1 LTDEPSQASKNTKS
15 GCGERLATMT
25 ITTQKLTFEEY
36 LIYDDGTDTRYELV
50 DGELVPMSLG
60 TGKHGAIIRFIVRQF
75 EDAIAQL
82 GQPWV
87 PLPALVGVRS
97 PRGRNWDSSRIPDVT
112 VLTLTQWEAMA
123 DREAVI
129 NLNEPPPLLV
139 VEVVS
144 PSTQSDDY
152 RSKRSEYGL
161 LEIPEYWIVDPI
173 AQKVTLCLLEHEFYD
188 AIEFQ
193 GDDIIQSPTFP
204 TLNLTAKQLLA
215 GTARQAGL

>member
-1 LTDEPSQASKNTKS
+1 VTA
-15 GCGERLATMT
+15 
-25 ITTQKLTFEEY
+25 TTQKLTFEEY
-36 LIYDDGTDTRYELV
+36 LTHDDGTDTRYELV

-60 TGKHGAIIRFIVRQF
+60 TGKHGSIIQFLIRRF
-75 EDAIAQL
+75 EDVIAQG

-97 PRGRNWDSSRIPDVT
+97 PRGRSWDTSRIPDVT
-112 VLTLTQWEAMA
+112 ILSLAQWEALA

-129 NLNEPPPLLV
+129 NLNERPPLLV

-144 PSTQSDDY
+144 LSTQMDDY

-173 AQKVTLCLLEHEFYD
+173 AQKMTLCVLDHEFYD
-188 AIEFQ
+188 ATEFK
-193 GDDIIQSPTFP
+193 GDDLIVSPTFAA
-204 TLNLTAKQLLA
+204 LALTVAQVLA
-215 GTARQAGL
+215 SKL